1 MRQELDARG
10 AAAGRRYLL
19 TAAIPPGEG
28 FRGNV
33 QSAPLAESA
42 DYLFLMGYDLS
53 GPWERQ
59 VGFSAPLS
67 APGEQL

>member
-53 GPWERQ
+53 GP
-59 VGFSAPLS
+59 A
-67 APGEQL
+67 